1 LTRLD
6 ISLDVQEAYWMGK
19 SVAVLMRKAP
29 YGSVYTAEG
38 FRTLMGIAV
47 FEMDIT
53 VIYCD
58 DGVYALLQSQ
68 DPSDLDIKPLGEGF
82 PMLSEF
88 GVSRFYVHDQALAER
103 GLSVDD
109 LVMPVEV
116 VDGARIA
123 AALEEA
129 QLVLPF

>member
-1 LTRLD
+1 M
-6 ISLDVQEAYWMGK
+6 SN

-47 FEMDIT
+47 FEMDIS
-53 VIYCD
+53 VIFMD
-58 DGVYALLQSQ
+58 DGVYALVDHQ
-68 DPSDLDIKPLGEGF
+68 DPAKLDMKPLGEGF

-88 GVSRFYVHDQALAER
+88 GVNRFYVHDRSLAVR
-103 GLSVDD
+103 GLTAED
-109 LVMPVEV
+109 LVMPVEI
-116 VDGARIA
+116 VDGATIA

-129 QLVLPF
+129 GHVLPF